1 MKYLQGYAPA
11 LIAQAQRLLDDGE
24 LGPLI
29 ARKYPEAHEVRSD
42 KALFDYTQ
50 DLKQRFM
57 RNAGPL
63 ALVRYDAK
71 LKVIQH
77 ALGTN
82 TRQTVIQGNRLKTR
96 REIRV
101 ATLFREAPEAFLRMI
116 VVHELAHLKELD
128 HDKAFYA
135 LCHHMEPSYG
145 QLEFDLRLW
154 LSVRDAEEKQLK
166 REGGAPASSDEGAS
180 PEGARRSDA

>member
-11 LIAQAQRLLDDGE
+11 LVAQARQLLEAGE
-24 LGPLI
+24 LGPLL
-29 ARKYPEAHEVRSD
+29 ARKYPEPHEVRSD

-77 ALGTN
+77 ALGTH
-82 TRQTVIQGNRLKTR
+82 TRQTTVQGNRLKAR
-96 REIRV
+96 REIRI
-101 ATLFREAPEAFLRMI
+101 ATLFREAPAEFLRMI
-116 VVHELAHLKELD
+116 VVHELAHLKELE

-135 LCHHMEPSYG
+135 LCHHMEPAYA
-145 QLEFDLRLW
+145 QLEFDVRLW
-154 LSVRDAEEKQLK
+154 LSVRDAEASAEAG
-166 REGGAPASSDEGAS
+166 EADGAKAASSATFSGN
-180 PEGARRSDA
+180 P

>member
-1 MKYLQGYAPA
+1 MKYLQGYSPA
-11 LIAQAQRLLDDGE
+11 LVAQAQALLDAGE
-24 LGPLI
+24 LGPLL
-29 ARKYPEAHEVRSD
+29 ARKYPEPHEIRSD

-50 DLKQRFM
+50 EMKQRFM

-63 ALVRYDAK
+63 ALVAYDAK

-77 ALGTN
+77 ALGTH
-82 TRQTVIQGNRLKTR
+82 TRQTTVQGNRLKSR

-101 ATLFREAPEAFLRMI
+101 ATLFREAPAEFLRMI

-135 LCHHMEPSYG
+135 LCHHMEPGYG
-145 QLEFDLRLW
+145 QLEFDVRLW
-154 LSVRDAEEKQLK
+154 LSVRDAAEKAARTAK
-166 REGGAPASSDEGAS
+166 AAK
-180 PEGARRSDA
+180 PEK